1 LVDIF
6 GTSCYYDSEKGVFMS
21 DFDRWKQ
28 TLMIAGFLLLVFG
41 IGFWI
46 EYSIATSDLPL
57 WVKFLL
63 LRS

>member
-1 LVDIF
+1 
-6 GTSCYYDSEKGVFMS
+6 MS

-28 TLMIAGFLLLVFG
+28 TLTIAGFLLLVFG

-46 EYSIATSDLPL
+46 EYSIATSDLPF

-63 LRS
+63 LRN